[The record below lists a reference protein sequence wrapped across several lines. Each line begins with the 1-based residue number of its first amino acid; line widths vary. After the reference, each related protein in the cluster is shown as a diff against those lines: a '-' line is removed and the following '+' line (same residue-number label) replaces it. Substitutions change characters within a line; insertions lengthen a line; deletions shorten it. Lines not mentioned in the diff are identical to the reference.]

1 MRFFTF
7 VFFVLFSV
15 SSFSQILNVERLRKA
30 TDTTGWSGSVAFD
43 FTLARSVN
51 DFFIVANNI
60 HVQYKLTKH
69 LFLLKNQ
76 LRFVKIEGENFS
88 NNGITH
94 LRYNYKW
101 KPKITWEAF
110 VQGQYNKVSKIDLRL
125 LAGTGPRFKLSK
137 LENYKFYLGTLI
149 MYEHEELSDGSTTSR
164 DFRGSAYFSFSMYPN
179 DIFSFV
185 STTYYQ
191 PLLNDLGDYRIAS
204 ESSVAIKAFKNF
216 AVKMTYLFTYDET
229 PAEGIQNSQYR
240 FATGILY
247 SFK

>member
-1 MRFFTF
+1 MRYFTF
-7 VFFVLFSV
+7 VFFILFTI
-15 SSFSQILNVERLRKA
+15 SSYSQILNVERLRKV
-30 TDTTGWSGSVAFD
+30 TDTIGWSAAIALD
-43 FTLARSVN
+43 FTLARDVN
-51 DFFIVANNI
+51 DFFIVSNDI
-60 HVQYKLTKH
+60 HLQYKLEKH

-76 LRFVKIEGENFS
+76 FRFTKIEGEDFS

-101 KPKITWEAF
+101 KPRITWEAF
-110 VQGQYNKVSKIDLRL
+110 AQGQYNKVSKINNRFLF
-125 LAGTGPRFKLSK
+125 GTGPRFKLLK

-149 MYEHEELSDGSTTSR
+149 MYEHEELSDGSSTSR
-164 DFRGSAYFSFSMYPN
+164 DFRGSAYFSFTMYPN
-179 DIFSFV
+179 AIFSFV

-191 PLLNDLGDYRIAS
+191 PLLNDVGDYRIAS

-240 FATGILY
+240 FATGIVY
-247 SFK
+247 SFN

>member
-1 MRFFTF
+1 MRYLSF
-7 VFFVLFSV
+7 VFFFLFSI
-15 SSFSQILNVERLRKA
+15 SSFSQILNVESLRKV
-30 TDTTGWSGSVAFD
+30 TDTTGWSGSAAID
-43 FTLARSVN
+43 FTLQRSVN
-51 DFFIVANNI
+51 DFFIVANDFHI
-60 HVQYKLTKH
+60 QYKLTKH

-94 LRYNYKW
+94 VRYNYKW

-125 LAGTGPRFKLSK
+125 LVGTGPRFKLSK

-149 MYEHEELSDGSTTSR
+149 MYEHEELADGSNTSR
-164 DFRGSAYFSFSMYPN
+164 DFRGSTYFSFSMYPN
-179 DIFSFV
+179 TIFSFI

-191 PLLNDLGDYRIAS
+191 PLFSDIGDYRIAS
-204 ESSVAIKAFKNF
+204 ESAIGVKAFKNF
-216 AVKMTYLFTYDET
+216 TLKITYLFTYDSK
-229 PAEGIQNSQYR
+229 PAIDIQNSQYR

>member
-1 MRFFTF
+1 MRYFTF
-7 VFFVLFSV
+7 VFFILFSI
-15 SSFSQILNVERLRKA
+15 SSFSQILNVESLRKV
-30 TDTTGWSGSVAFD
+30 TDTTGWSGSAAID
-43 FTLARSVN
+43 FTLQRSVN
-51 DFFIVANNI
+51 DFFIVANDI

-94 LRYNYKW
+94 VRYNYKW

-125 LAGTGPRFKLSK
+125 LIGTGPRFKLSK
-137 LENYKFYLGTLI
+137 SENYKFYLGTLI
-149 MYEHEELSDGSTTSR
+149 MYEHEELADGSSTSR
-164 DFRGSAYFSFSMYPN
+164 DFRGSTYFSFSMYPN
-179 DIFSFV
+179 NIFSFI

-191 PLLNDLGDYRIAS
+191 PLFSDIGDYRIAS
-204 ESSVAIKAFKNF
+204 ESSMGVKAFKNF
-216 AVKMTYLFTYDET
+216 ILKVTYLFTYDSD
-229 PAEGIQNSQYR
+229 PAEDIQNSQYR

-247 SFK
+247 TFN